1 MNISDISKVE
11 RKGSNLCVL
20 FTRRNKDNH
29 FDECSIKY
37 SQAPQPDFE
46 RAWKN
51 VLDELVAMVPEWE
64 PVSFGL
70 DQISRTLKKKEW
82 IYSAKMSIWPHDEV
96 LSYDREL
103 ILKNITPTIGLCDAI
118 DDLWR
123 EVGAYIQGKRAQQVL
138 QFGGVRVVD
147 EEAAKEAR

>member
-37 SQAPQPDFE
+37 SQAPHPDFE

-64 PVSFGL
+64 PVGVIWAGPNLQDAEEKRMDLQRQNVHLAARRGL
-70 DQISRTLKKKEW
+70 AL
-82 IYSAKMSIWPHDEV
+82 
-96 LSYDREL
+96 
-103 ILKNITPTIGLCDAI
+103 
-118 DDLWR
+118 
-123 EVGAYIQGKRAQQVL
+123 
-138 QFGGVRVVD
+138 
-147 EEAAKEAR
+147 

>member
-11 RKGSNLCVL
+11 RKAGFLCVL

-29 FDECSIKY
+29 VDECSIKY
-37 SQAPQPDFE
+37 SQAPHPDLE
-46 RAWKN
+46 KAWDA
-51 VLDELVAMVPEWE
+51 VRGELVAMVPEWE
-64 PVSFGL
+64 DVTLGL

-82 IYSAKMSIWPHDEV
+82 IYGAKMSIWPHDEV
-96 LSYDREL
+96 VTYDREL
-103 ILKNITPTIGLCDAI
+103 ILKNITPTMGLCDAV

-123 EVGAYIQGKRAQQVL
+123 EVGAYIQGKRTQQVL

>member
-1 MNISDISKVE
+1 MNISGISKVE

-37 SQAPQPDFE
+37 SQAPHPDFK

-64 PVSFGL
+64 TVSFGL

-82 IYSAKMSIWPHDEV
+82 IYGAQMSIWPHDEV
-96 LSYDREL
+96 VPYDREL
-103 ILKNITPTIGLCDAI
+103 ILKTSRQRLDCVMLSMISGERSGHISKASGRSRSCNLA
-118 DDLWR
+118 
-123 EVGAYIQGKRAQQVL
+123 E
-138 QFGGVRVVD
+138 
-147 EEAAKEAR
+147 